1 MDIQTLKSQRLSTP
15 ALVLD
20 ENEILDSLAS
30 LAELRQKS
38 GCKLLYS
45 IKSLPFS
52 AVLALA
58 KPYVDGFSVSS
69 LFEARL
75 AAEILAGSGSVHLTT
90 PGIRPDELATLS
102 QYCSH
107 ISFNSLNQYQ
117 RFSEATDC
125 SVGLRVNPKL
135 SFVADDRYNPCRQH
149 SKLGTDIDLLWQSA
163 HLPKLRGLHV
173 HNNFSGTDYT
183 PLIKT
188 IEKIELFLREQFANL
203 EWLNLGGGYLF
214 NEISNQQPFIDL
226 VKRLTD
232 KYGLNVY
239 IEPGKAVVGRSGYLL
254 ATVID
259 QFVSDGKTIAVLDT
273 SVNHHPEVF
282 EYQLQAELHEQQANG
297 NYSAILAGSTCL
309 AGDLFGE
316 YRFKQPLA
324 IGEQVVFKD
333 LGAYSLIKA
342 SRFNGYNLPDIYLH
356 RDGQWRQAKRYV
368 YEDYRQQWLADI

>member
-20 ENEILDSLAS
+20 ENEILASLES

-45 IKSLPFS
+45 IKSLPFT

-75 AAEILAGSGSVHLTT
+75 ASEILAGSGSVHLTT
-90 PGIRPDELATLS
+90 PGIRPDELAKLS

-107 ISFNSLNQYQ
+107 ISFNSLHQYQ

-149 SKLGTDIDLLWQSA
+149 SKLGTDIDLLWQSE

-188 IEKIELFLREQFANL
+188 VEKIELFL
-203 EWLNLGGGYLF
+203 
-214 NEISNQQPFIDL
+214 P
-226 VKRLTD
+226 
-232 KYGLNVY
+232 
-239 IEPGKAVVGRSGYLL
+239 
-254 ATVID
+254 
-259 QFVSDGKTIAVLDT
+259 
-273 SVNHHPEVF
+273 
-282 EYQLQAELHEQQANG
+282 
-297 NYSAILAGSTCL
+297 
-309 AGDLFGE
+309 
-316 YRFKQPLA
+316 
-324 IGEQVVFKD
+324 
-333 LGAYSLIKA
+333 
-342 SRFNGYNLPDIYLH
+342 
-356 RDGQWRQAKRYV
+356 
-368 YEDYRQQWLADI
+368 

>member
-1 MDIQTLKSQRLSTP
+1 LNIQSLKSQRLSTP

-20 ENEILDSLAS
+20 ENEILASLES

-45 IKSLPFS
+45 IKSLPFT

-75 AAEILAGSGSVHLTT
+75 ASEILAGSGSVHLTT
-90 PGIRPDELATLS
+90 PGIRPDELAKLS

-107 ISFNSLNQYQ
+107 ISFNSLHQYQ
-117 RFSEATDC
+117 RFAEATDC

-149 SKLGTDIDLLWQSA
+149 SKLGTDIDLLWQSE

-188 IEKIELFLREQFANL
+188 VEKIELFLREQFANL

-214 NEISNQQPFIDL
+214 NEINNQQPFIDM

-232 KYGLNVY
+232 KYGVSVY

-282 EYQLQAELHEQQANG
+282 EYQFQAELHEQQTNG
-297 NYSAILAGSTCL
+297 GYSAILAGSTCL

-356 RDGQWRQAKRYV
+356 RDGQWRQAKHYA
-368 YEDYRQQWLADI
+368 YEDYRQQWLADS